1 MNPRKLIIL
10 LVLVGLLCG
19 LWLSANPLGR
29 FGWSRYALTT
39 YNAWPR
45 VISDIQVRPDG
56 TVRQVEKTHD
66 LTFSRIEWL
75 LEPKPE
81 VLIIALGWDGMTG
94 ADERIRSYQDC
105 EVHLLKNKEAIEL
118 YNRLVREGRKV
129 AIHYHSTC

>member
-1 MNPRKLIIL
+1 MNPRKIIIL

-19 LWLSANPLGR
+19 LWISANPLGR

-45 VISDIQVRPDG
+45 VISDIQVRTDG
-56 TVRQVEKTHD
+56 TLRQVDKTHD

-81 VLIIALGWDGMTG
+81 VLIIALGWDGMTDP
-94 ADERIRSYQDC
+94 DERIRGYKGC
-105 EVHLLKNKEAIEL
+105 EVHLLENKEAI
-118 YNRLVREGRKV
+118 
-129 AIHYHSTC
+129 